1 MMMRFLKDTSGAAA
15 PLMASGIAAGALLLA
30 LTLTQVLDHLH
41 KRELQATADL
51 IALIAVR
58 DSDYSLTRARAVL
71 SDQGFDPGNFDILV
85 EPGLYQSDPERAP
98 ADRFRAGIAPYNAAH
113 VELRSANTSNLRT
126 NDRPWR
132 ARAKATAARQ
142 DMVSFTIASRLV
154 RLEGGYS
161 GAVLAA
167 LTGYSGA
174 ITVMDYRALADAR
187 ISVPG
192 FLDALRLET
201 GLMAASYE
209 TLLDSQ
215 VRLGDAL
222 NAAVHAMGSDA
233 PAILDVLARQS
244 SHAARQVRIG
254 DILSLDPGM
263 TNAGLTG
270 GADIGLA
277 DLVMASALA
286 AQGGRQVGVAAN
298 APLASID
305 LAIGQPPQT
314 ASVYGAGLEG
324 AQAHTRQLGLDVSV
338 GAGLGR
344 LTVAIE
350 DATAS
355 ARLVSLTCHPDGRAE
370 ARFAVTTSPAK
381 ARISGALG
389 LLGSLLRVDLSSG
402 REVEA
407 VLTREHVESGQPEI
421 IRSGLGAQVNLL
433 GLGLPLSGA
442 LNSSL
447 GVVDTLLTDLGLTIA
462 ESELYL
468 RDVRCGRPFLVG

>member
-30 LTLTQVLDHLH
+30 LTLTQVFDHLH

-113 VELRSANTSNLRT
+113 VELRSANTSRMRSS
-126 NDRPWR
+126 DRPWR
-132 ARAKATAARQ
+132 ARAEATAARQ
-142 DMVSFTIASRLV
+142 DMVSFAIASRLV

-222 NAAVHAMGSDA
+222 TAAVQTMGSDA

-254 DILSLDPGM
+254 DILNLDPGM
-263 TNAGLTG
+263 TRAGLAG

-286 AQGGRQVGVAAN
+286 AQGGRQVGVTIN

-305 LAIGQPPQT
+305 LGIGQPPQS

-344 LTVAIE
+344 LTVQIE

-407 VLTREHVESGQPEI
+407 VLTREHVESGRPEI

>member
-1 MMMRFLKDTSGAAA
+1 MIIRFLKDTSGAAA
-15 PLMASGIAAGALLLA
+15 PLMASGIAGGALLLV
-30 LTLTQVLDHLH
+30 LTLTQVFDHLH

-51 IALIAVR
+51 VALIAVR
-58 DSDYSLTRARAVL
+58 DQDYSLARARAVL
-71 SDQGFDPGNFDILV
+71 SDQGFDPARFDISV
-85 EPGLYQSDPERAP
+85 KPGLYQPDPARASSERFTP
-98 ADRFRAGIAPYNAAH
+98 DAGPFNAAH
-113 VELRSANTSNLRT
+113 VELRSVRPARLRQ
-126 NDRPWR
+126 DEPRWR
-132 ARAKATAARQ
+132 ARAEATAARQ
-142 DMVSFTIASRLV
+142 DMVSFAIASRLV

-167 LTGYSGA
+167 LTGYSGQ

-192 FLDALRLET
+192 FLDALALEAGLT
-201 GLMAASYE
+201 GLSYDA
-209 TLLDSQ
+209 LLDSR
-215 VRLGDAL
+215 VRLGEAL
-222 NAAVHAMGSDA
+222 SAANRAMGTDT
-233 PAILDVLARQS
+233 PAILDVLSRQS
-244 SHAARQVRIG
+244 AHSGRQVRVG
-254 DILSLDPGM
+254 DILALQPGM
-263 TNAGLTG
+263 SRTGLVS

-277 DLVMASALA
+277 DIVMASALA
-286 AQGGRQVGVAAN
+286 AQGGRQVGLAVN

-305 LAIGQPPQT
+305 LGIGQPPQS

-344 LTVAIE
+344 LTVQIE

-370 ARFAVTTSPAK
+370 ARFAVTTSPAR
-381 ARISGALG
+381 ARIGGALG

-407 VLTREHVESGQPEI
+407 VLTREHVESGRPEI
-421 IRSGLGAQVNLL
+421 IRSGLGAQVSLL

-442 LNSSL
+442 LNGSL
-447 GVVDTLLTDLGLTIA
+447 AIVDGLLADLGLTIA

-468 RDVRCGRPFLVG
+468 RDVQCGRPFLVG